1 MSKELEKRINKAGRE
16 KVFERAR
23 SLGWVSGEPVPVFV
37 WWDIIREIE
46 AENS

>member
-1 MSKELEKRINKAGRE
+1 MKEDLEDRITKAGRE
-16 KVFERAR
+16 KVFACAR
-23 SLGWVSGEPVPVFV
+23 SRGWRSGDPVPEFV